1 MTKLGFVG
9 LGNMG
14 RPMCRRLLAAGQELL
29 VFDVDREAVALLERE
44 GATGAPSAAALADQA
59 ETVFT
64 SLPSPSILT
73 AVALGD
79 QGLHEGDALR
89 RVVDLSTVGAGAA
102 ARVAKELAEQSI
114 AYVDAPVSG
123 GVSGAAAGSLAVMVA
138 ASRSDL
144 DLVRPLL
151 EVLGSK
157 IFEVGDEPGLG
168 QVMKL
173 ANNYLSATAIA
184 ATSEALAVGVKAGL
198 DPTLMVEV
206 INSGSGK
213 NTATEVKFPR
223 HVLPGTFDA
232 GFTLGGMYKD
242 VRLFTEEAEDEGVPI
257 FVGSAVRHLWQF
269 GVAQLGPDEDMTALA
284 KSVEAWAGVELRASD
299 GPGD

>member
-29 VFDVDREAVALLERE
+29 VFDVDREAVAALERE
-44 GATGAPSAAALADQA
+44 GATGAPSAAAVADQA

-73 AVALGD
+73 AVALGE
-79 QGLHEGDALR
+79 QGLHEGDAVR
-89 RVVDLSTVGAGAA
+89 RVVDLSTVGARAA

-123 GVSGAAAGSLAVMVA
+123 GVSGAEAGSLAVMVA

-232 GFTLGGMYKD
+232 GFALGGMYKD

-269 GVAQLGPDEDMTALA
+269 SVAQLGPDEDMTALA

-299 GPGD
+299 RPGD